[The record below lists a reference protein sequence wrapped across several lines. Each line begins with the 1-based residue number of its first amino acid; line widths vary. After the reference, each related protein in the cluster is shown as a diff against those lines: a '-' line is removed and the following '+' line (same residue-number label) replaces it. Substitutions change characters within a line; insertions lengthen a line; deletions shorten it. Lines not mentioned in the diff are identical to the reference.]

1 MENRAETNPRTV
13 LQVSHVTKLYGLN
26 RQEAVR
32 MAQRGEKKNK
42 IYEKT
47 GVTLGLWDVSFDV
60 KEGEIFVI
68 IGLSG
73 CGKSTLVRMMNLL
86 HRPTSGE
93 IIFKGQNIAEFT
105 KKELLE
111 YRREKISMV
120 FQNFGLMSH
129 RDVMGN
135 VEYGLEMRGIPK
147 NKREELASEMIHL
160 VGLKGQE
167 HTSILSL
174 SGGMK
179 QRVGIARALVNDPE
193 ILLMDEPFS
202 ALDPLVRKDMQF
214 ELLSL
219 QKKLQ
224 KTVIFITHDINEA
237 FQLGD
242 RVAIMR
248 DGRLIQV
255 GSPEEMSAS
264 PANDY
269 VQEFIESADKAKVLT
284 VGHVMAAPSCVVSK
298 RDSLDFAIYLMQR
311 EGNSTAYMIDEDGRL
326 KGLIT
331 IEAAVRGR
339 QRHQSLEEVHWLTAK
354 TTTAETT
361 VREVLPVAANTRYP
375 IAVVDATGH
384 LEGIVTKAA
393 VLSSLA

>member
-1 MENRAETNPRTV
+1 
-13 LQVSHVTKLYGLN
+13 
-26 RQEAVR
+26 
-32 MAQRGEKKNK
+32 
-42 IYEKT
+42 
-47 GVTLGLWDVSFDV
+47 
-60 KEGEIFVI
+60 
-68 IGLSG
+68 
-73 CGKSTLVRMMNLL
+73 
-86 HRPTSGE
+86 
-93 IIFKGQNIAEFT
+93 
-105 KKELLE
+105 
-111 YRREKISMV
+111 
-120 FQNFGLMSH
+120 
-129 RDVMGN
+129 
-135 VEYGLEMRGIPK
+135 
-147 NKREELASEMIHL
+147 
-160 VGLKGQE
+160 
-167 HTSILSL
+167 
-174 SGGMK
+174 
-179 QRVGIARALVNDPE
+179 
-193 ILLMDEPFS
+193 
-202 ALDPLVRKDMQF
+202 MQF